1 VIGLPGE
8 QCLGFQFGDVAIRG
22 VELPVQLFE
31 QIVLL
36 LDVGFFLSEM
46 DVRLDVAGG
55 GRELLVR
62 GNLFFGPFP
71 LAENALCG
79 FLIVP
84 ETGIGDARFESLQAL
99 PVLRRVK
106 DSSARA

>member
-1 VIGLPGE
+1 VISLPGE
-8 QCLGFQFGDVAIRG
+8 QCLGFQFSDVAIRG
-22 VELPVQLFE
+22 VEFPVQIFE

-46 DVRLDVAGG
+46 DVRLGVAGN

-62 GNLFFGPFP
+62 GNLFLGPLP
-71 LAENALCG
+71 LAEDALRC

-84 ETGIGDARFESLQAL
+84 ETGVGYARFERLQAL
-99 PVLRRVK
+99 PVLRGVK